1 MNMRPLGRTG
11 MMASE
16 VGLGCEHLQGKPYEM
31 VKAVIDEALAC
42 GINYMDTFM
51 SEPEVRSNIGRALE
65 GRR

>member
-42 GINYMDTFM
+42 GIN
-51 SEPEVRSNIGRALE
+51 
-65 GRR
+65 